1 MIKSP
6 LRWAGSKA
14 NVMSELNKYL
24 RPSERLV
31 DLFVGGG
38 TVFLNTN
45 YTRYTLCDSNFM
57 LMNFYRELTTNTDIF
72 IDHAKFIFNDYG
84 DEASYYAFRNQY
96 RLLCT
101 SLETYGKGDK
111 GAAALLFLYLNRH
124 CYGGVYR
131 CNDKGEFNMAYSKVG
146 KARFPEKEL
155 RLFAEKANDTHAT
168 FLVGDFRQALSV
180 VTGRLFTQHEALTIY
195 ADPPYFPLEG
205 KRNFNKYG
213 GKAFEKAD
221 HEELN
226 NILIGTA
233 EYFGTQIVLSNSD
246 TKDTREAYAGFEF
259 YPVETLRKLAPKTR
273 EKVKELIGIPL
284 PF

>member
-14 NVMSELNKYL
+14 NVMPELDKYL
-24 RPSERLV
+24 KPSERLV

-45 YTRYTLCDSNFM
+45 YRRYTLCDSNFM
-57 LMNFYRELTTNTDIF
+57 LMNFYRELTVNTEVYIER
-72 IDHAKFIFNDYG
+72 AKFLFDNYG
-84 DEASYYAFRNQY
+84 DESSYYAY
-96 RLLCT
+96 RKEYRRLCA
-101 SLETYGKGDK
+101 SLETSGEGDET
-111 GAAALLFLYLNRH
+111 AAALLFLYINRH

-131 CNDKGEFNMAYSKVG
+131 CNEKGEFNMAYSKVG

-180 VTGRLFTQHEALTIY
+180 VTERLFTQHEALTIY

-221 HEELN
+221 HEESN

-233 EYFGTQIVLSNSD
+233 EYFGSQIVLSNSD

>member
-14 NVMSELNKYL
+14 NVMPELNKYL
-24 RPSERLV
+24 KPSERLV
-31 DLFVGGG
+31 ELFVGGG

-57 LMNFYRELTTNTDIF
+57 LMNFYRELAANAELF
-72 IDHAKFIFNDYG
+72 IENSKVLFNSYG
-84 DEASYYAFRNQY
+84 DESSYYSY
-96 RLLCT
+96 RDEYRRLCAVYDRT
-101 SLETYGKGDK
+101 GTCSKAL
-111 GAAALLFLYLNRH
+111 AALLFFYINRH

-131 CNDKGEFNMAYSKVG
+131 CNEKGEFNMAYSKVG
-146 KARFPEKEL
+146 RARLPEKEL

-168 FLVGDFRQALSV
+168 FIVGDFREALSIV
-180 VTGRLFTQHEALTIY
+180 IGRLFTQHESLTIY
-195 ADPPYFPLEG
+195 ADPPYFPMEG

-233 EYFGTQIVLSNSD
+233 EYFGSQIVLSNSD
-246 TKDTREAYAGFEF
+246 TKDTREAYTGFEF

>member
-14 NVMSELNKYL
+14 NVMPELNKYL
-24 RPSERLV
+24 KPSERLV

-57 LMNFYRELTTNTDIF
+57 LMNFYHELTVNTEVYIER
-72 IDHAKFIFNDYG
+72 AKFLFDNYG
-84 DEASYYAFRNQY
+84 DESSYYAY
-96 RLLCT
+96 RKEYHRLCA
-101 SLETYGKGDK
+101 SLETSGEGDET
-111 GAAALLFLYLNRH
+111 AAALLFLYINRH

-131 CNDKGEFNMAYSKVG
+131 CNEKGEFNMAYSKVG

-180 VTGRLFTQHEALTIY
+180 VTGWLFTQHEALTIY

-233 EYFGTQIVLSNSD
+233 EYFGSQIVLSNSD